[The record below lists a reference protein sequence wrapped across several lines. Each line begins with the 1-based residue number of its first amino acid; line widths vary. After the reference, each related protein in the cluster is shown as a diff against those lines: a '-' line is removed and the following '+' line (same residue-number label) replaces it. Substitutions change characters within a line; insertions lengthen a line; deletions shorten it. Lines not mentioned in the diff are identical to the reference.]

1 MKTLAITIAALI
13 ASPACAQDAA
23 PQKLDP
29 LAVPV
34 VHNFGKCVARRT
46 PSAVENLLALDWR
59 TPEYGQALKR
69 AMTGHSYCLTGGKL
83 RTAGSLVAGALA
95 EGALMRDDGRG
106 LAGKLA
112 WREGAA
118 PIEARGEL
126 DAMGMCIVR
135 KAPEA
140 TVALLRTEP
149 TSDQETVALR
159 GVTPFLGECTAKGT
173 QLRIN
178 RPGLRAQIALA
189 AYRITHTPASGS

>member
-1 MKTLAITIAALI
+1 MKPLAIIAAVLT
-13 ASPACAQDAA
+13 ASPALAQDEA

-29 LAVPV
+29 LAVQV
-34 VHNFGKCVARRT
+34 VHNFGKCVAQRT
-46 PSAVENLLALDWR
+46 PSAVEKVLALDLR
-59 TPEYGQALKR
+59 TPEYKEALR
-69 AMTGHSYCLTGGKL
+69 RTTTGHGYCLTGGELKA
-83 RTAGSLVAGALA
+83 AGSLLAGALA
-95 EGALMRDDGRG
+95 EGALMRDEGRG

-126 DAMGMCIVR
+126 EAMGMCIVR

-140 TVALLRTEP
+140 IVALLQTEP
-149 TSDQETVALR
+149 TSEQETVALR
-159 GVTPFLGECTAKGT
+159 GVTPFLGECTAKGQ